1 MRPQTINKWEKIIT
15 DQKQSGQSIQ
25 AWCEEN
31 KVSTTAFYKNRKLLL
46 SEIEKPKSLQTSNF
60 QEVIVIEEK
69 TLNRSTLKL
78 HLTDKIYLE
87 LKSGFDQN
95 LLKEIIEAIHA

>member
-1 MRPQTINKWEKIIT
+1 MKQKTINKWQRILSK
-15 DQKQSGQSIQ
+15 QKASGQTIK

-31 KVSTTAFYKNRKLLL
+31 KVSTTSFYKNRKLL
-46 SEIEKPKSLQTSNF
+46 SEMEKTKSLQTSNF
-60 QEVIVIEEK
+60 QEVIVIDDE
-69 TLNRSTLKL
+69 TINRSTLKL